1 MSSRK
6 KVIELWKAGMSPR
19 AICIQ
24 EKMTVGQVNGIIY
37 RHRHGSNAPRQTTRN
52 YAPRM
57 VTVDKEYA
65 EPKRAP
71 TRREK
76 LEAALR

>member
-1 MSSRK
+1 MTK
-6 KVIELWKAGMSPR
+6 QKVIELWKAGMSPR

-37 RHRHGSNAPRQTTRN
+37 RHRHGPNAPRQTTRN

-57 VTVDKEYA
+57 VTKEYV